1 MLVAAAGIVIA
12 VIGYQRISTSAVTG
26 SLVGYRL
33 VDDETAS
40 VTISVTRS
48 DPSRPVACI
57 VRVRATN
64 GSETGRRELLVPPS
78 EATTVQVTTTVKS
91 SQPPV
96 MADVYGC
103 GTEVPSYLRLPDRG
117 GSMDRCTVLPG
128 PYCCIN
134 GRTQNGAAATR
145 GETPNI
151 PDSAAGRDPKLARL
165 RGNDNTRSATR

>member
-1 MLVAAAGIVIA
+1 MTHTPIPRPDARYGRPRLSRRARRRVAIAPGVLVAAAGIVIA

-103 GTEVPSYLRLPDRG
+103 GTEVPSYLRLP
-117 GSMDRCTVLPG
+117 
-128 PYCCIN
+128 
-134 GRTQNGAAATR
+134 
-145 GETPNI
+145 
-151 PDSAAGRDPKLARL
+151 
-165 RGNDNTRSATR
+165 

>member
-1 MLVAAAGIVIA
+1 MTHTPIPRPDARYGRPRLSRRARRRVAIALGVLVAAAGIVIA

-78 EATTVQVTTTVKS
+78 EATTVQVTTTMKS

-103 GTEVPSYLRLPDRG
+103 GTEVPSYLRLP
-117 GSMDRCTVLPG
+117 
-128 PYCCIN
+128 
-134 GRTQNGAAATR
+134 
-145 GETPNI
+145 
-151 PDSAAGRDPKLARL
+151 
-165 RGNDNTRSATR
+165 

>member
-1 MLVAAAGIVIA
+1 MTHTPIPRPDARYGRPRLSRRARRRVAIALGVLVAAAGIVIA

-103 GTEVPSYLRLPDRG
+103 GTEVPSYLRLLTVVVAWIDARSCRG
-117 GSMDRCTVLPG
+117 RVL
-128 PYCCIN
+128 
-134 GRTQNGAAATR
+134 
-145 GETPNI
+145 
-151 PDSAAGRDPKLARL
+151 LH
-165 RGNDNTRSATR
+165 